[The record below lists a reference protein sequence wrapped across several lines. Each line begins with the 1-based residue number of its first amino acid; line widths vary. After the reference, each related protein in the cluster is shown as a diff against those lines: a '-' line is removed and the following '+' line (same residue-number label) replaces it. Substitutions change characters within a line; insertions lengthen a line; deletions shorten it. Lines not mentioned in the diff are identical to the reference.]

1 MTGSLRFLDD
11 MERANMSEI
20 PTRIDKTDAR
30 QGKTGLG
37 VRYVLFGSLIL
48 IILAGIVIY
57 TFVR

>member
-1 MTGSLRFLDD
+1 
-11 MERANMSEI
+11 MSEI

-57 TFVR
+57 TFVH